1 MYVQMTIQCD
11 SFGGSFLK
19 LHYTVFALVCG
30 IELLVFSGSSGP
42 FVVVLST

>member
-1 MYVQMTIQCD
+1 MIL
-11 SFGGSFLK
+11 FGGSFLK
-19 LHYTVFALVCG
+19 VHYTVFALVCDIR